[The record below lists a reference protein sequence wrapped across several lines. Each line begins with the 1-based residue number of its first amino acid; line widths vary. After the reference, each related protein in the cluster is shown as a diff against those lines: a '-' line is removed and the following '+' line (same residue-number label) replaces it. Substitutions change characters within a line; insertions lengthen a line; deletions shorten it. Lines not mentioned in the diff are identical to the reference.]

1 MEYLTLENIL
11 IFVAA
16 LEAFIGALPN
26 NWVKYRSFILRL
38 LKAIEEF

>member
-1 MEYLTLENIL
+1 MEYLTWENIL

-38 LKAIEEF
+38 FKAVEEF